1 MHELNLLEI
10 GQWDQFEPSELL
22 PDQKNAFDQLQP
34 AESGPFFHCCSPSS
48 FRICMNSSPVMVS
61 FS

>member
-1 MHELNLLEI
+1 MIQISNI
-10 GQWDQFEPSELL
+10 GRIKIQLS
-22 PDQKNAFDQLQP
+22 PD